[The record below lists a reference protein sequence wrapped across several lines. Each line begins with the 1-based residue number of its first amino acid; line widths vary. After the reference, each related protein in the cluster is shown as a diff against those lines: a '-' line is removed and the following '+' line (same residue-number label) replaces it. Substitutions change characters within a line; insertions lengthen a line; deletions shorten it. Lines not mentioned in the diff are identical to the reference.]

1 MAEPASAGEIAQ
13 RIREVLSVDDTDS
26 ESKVQVDTTAIAL
39 RAVDKVLSKEYLEK
53 LATLVDKSRT
63 GMVTEDIGDNVE
75 KEIVSQMEEIMK
87 KL

>member
-1 MAEPASAGEIAQ
+1 MAEPATVDEIAQ
-13 RIREVLSVDDTDS
+13 RIKEAFSVDSTD
-26 ESKVQVDTTAIAL
+26 SKVQADTTAIAH

-53 LATLVDKSRT
+53 FATLVDKSHA
-63 GMVTEDIGDNVE
+63 GMVTEDIGDDVE